1 MQAKKTPNNQGNPK
15 GGVGGNKNGAEGIRI
30 PKFRLYY
37 KATIF
42 KHKVLTQNR
51 NILPQWKMIKSPE
64 INPHTCGHLI
74 CDKGGKIHNEEKTL
88 F

>member
-15 GGVGGNKNGAEGIRI
+15 GGVGGNKNGAEGIRL

-51 NILPQWKMIKSPE
+51 NITSMEDDKKPRNKPTLLWSP
-64 INPHTCGHLI
+64 N
-74 CDKGGKIHNEEKTL
+74 K
-88 F
+88 